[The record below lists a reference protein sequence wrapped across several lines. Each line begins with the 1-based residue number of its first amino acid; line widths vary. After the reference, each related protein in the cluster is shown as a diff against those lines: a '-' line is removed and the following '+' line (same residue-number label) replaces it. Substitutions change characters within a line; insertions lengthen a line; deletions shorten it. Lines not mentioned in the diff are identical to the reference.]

1 MKNNLDTN
9 FLVKSAIVAAL
20 YAVLTLLLPMAS
32 YGPIQLR
39 FSEILVLLVFY
50 NKRFI
55 PGLVLG
61 CAIANL
67 FSPMAAFDVVFGTLS
82 SYVAFRLILKSK
94 NLFIASLWPVLMVIV
109 PALGTYF
116 ILANDAVL
124 FIMIL
129 EFMASEFI
137 MVSIIGVLI
146 FKMLEK
152 NDGFMK
158 YIREFKKTPFYRV
171 DRGEFLTIFLFA
183 FFLLLVFVFC

>member
-9 FLVKSAIVAAL
+9 YLVKSAVVAAL
-20 YAVLTLLLPMAS
+20 YAVLTIMLPMAS

-39 FSEILVLLVFY
+39 FSEIMVLLVFY

-67 FSPMAAFDVVFGTLS
+67 FSPMAAFDVTLGTLS
-82 SYVAFRLILKSK
+82 SLIAFELIKRTR
-94 NLFIASLWPVLMVIV
+94 NLFISSLWPVLMVIV

-116 ILANDAVL
+116 ILDNSIS
-124 FIMIL
+124 FWIMAGQ
-129 EFMASEFI
+129 FMASEFV
-137 MVSIIGVLI
+137 MVSIIGVLV
-146 FKMLEK
+146 FKILEK

-158 YIREFKKTPFYRV
+158 YVYEF
-171 DRGEFLTIFLFA
+171 
-183 FFLLLVFVFC
+183 

>member
-1 MKNNLDTN
+1 MGPIIKNIKEKKMNNNLDTN
-9 FLVKSAIVAAL
+9 FLVKSALVAAL

-39 FSEILVLLVFY
+39 FSEIMVLLVFY

-61 CAIANL
+61 CAIANM
-67 FSPMAAFDVVFGTLS
+67 FSPMLAFDVIFGTLS
-82 SYVAFRLILKSK
+82 SLIAFELIKRTKS
-94 NLFIASLWPVLMVIV
+94 LFIASLWPVLMVIV

-124 FIMIL
+124 IIMIL

-137 MVSIIGVLI
+137 MVSIIGVVI
-146 FKMLEK
+146 FKILEK
-152 NDGFMK
+152 NNGFMK
-158 YIREFKKTPFYRV
+158 YIKEF
-171 DRGEFLTIFLFA
+171 
-183 FFLLLVFVFC
+183 

>member
-9 FLVKSAIVAAL
+9 YLVKSAVVAAL
-20 YAVLTLLLPMAS
+20 YAVLTIMLPMAS

-39 FSEILVLLVFY
+39 FSEIMVLLVFY

-67 FSPMAAFDVVFGTLS
+67 FSPMAAFDVTLGTLS
-82 SYVAFRLILKSK
+82 SLIAFELIKRTK
-94 NLFIASLWPVLMVIV
+94 NLFISSLWPVLMVIV

-116 ILANDAVL
+116 ILDNSIS
-124 FIMIL
+124 FWIMAGQ
-129 EFMASEFI
+129 FMASEFV
-137 MVSIIGVLI
+137 MVSIIGVLV
-146 FKMLEK
+146 FKILEK

-158 YIREFKKTPFYRV
+158 YIYEF
-171 DRGEFLTIFLFA
+171 
-183 FFLLLVFVFC
+183 

>member
-9 FLVKSAIVAAL
+9 YLVKSAVVAAL
-20 YAVLTLLLPMAS
+20 YAVLTIMLPMAS

-39 FSEILVLLVFY
+39 FSEIMVLLVFY

-67 FSPMAAFDVVFGTLS
+67 FSPMAAFDVTLGTLS
-82 SYVAFRLILKSK
+82 SLIAFELIKRTK
-94 NLFIASLWPVLMVIV
+94 NLFISSLWPVLMVIV

-116 ILANDAVL
+116 ILDNSISFWIMAVQ
-124 FIMIL
+124 
-129 EFMASEFI
+129 FMASEFV
-137 MVSIIGVLI
+137 MVSIIGVLV
-146 FKMLEK
+146 FKILEK

-158 YIREFKKTPFYRV
+158 YINEF
-171 DRGEFLTIFLFA
+171 
-183 FFLLLVFVFC
+183 

>member
-39 FSEILVLLVFY
+39 FSEIMVLLVFY

-94 NLFIASLWPVLMVIV
+94 TLFTASLWPVLMVIV

-158 YIREFKKTPFYRV
+158 YIREF
-171 DRGEFLTIFLFA
+171 
-183 FFLLLVFVFC
+183 

>member
-1 MKNNLDTN
+1 MVRQCFLGPIVKNIKEYKMKNNLDTN

-20 YAVLTLLLPMAS
+20 YAVITLLLPMAS

-39 FSEILVLLVFY
+39 FSEIMVLLVFY

-82 SYVAFRLILKSK
+82 SYIAFRLILKSK
-94 NLFIASLWPVLMVIV
+94 TLFKASLWPVLMVIV

-158 YIREFKKTPFYRV
+158 YIREF
-171 DRGEFLTIFLFA
+171 
-183 FFLLLVFVFC
+183 